1 MARVVRIEHTG
12 GPEVMQWVDIDLPAP
27 APGEVRIRTTAVG
40 LNFIDIYH
48 RRGDYPLPLPTGL
61 GSESVGV
68 VEAVGP
74 GVTGLAEGDRVATFG
89 PERGAYATH
98 RNLPAEHLSTLP
110 DTVDDASAAA
120 LMLKGSTAQFLIE
133 RCAKVE
139 RGQTVLVHA
148 AAGGVGQLLAGW
160 LNAIGA
166 IVIGTVGNPAK
177 AVRARKAGAAHVI
190 DRSREDVVA
199 RVREITGGKR
209 CPVIFD
215 GVGRATWEQSLDCAA
230 RRGLIVSFGS
240 ASGPVDGV
248 ALGTLASKGSLFV
261 TRPTLFDYVVTRD
274 ERQQVIDRVFAM
286 LAGGAITAG
295 IGRTFRLEDIAQAHR
310 ALEAGA
316 TEGATVLL
324 P

>member
-1 MARVVRIEHTG
+1 M
-12 GPEVMQWVDIDLPAP
+12 DLPAP
-27 APGEVRIRTTAVG
+27 GPGEVRIRTTAVG
-40 LNFIDIYH
+40 LNFSDIYH
-48 RRGDYPLPLPTGL
+48 RRGDYRLPLPTGL

-98 RNLPAEHLSTLP
+98 RNLPAEHLSRLP

-133 RCAKVE
+133 RCAKVD

-166 IVIGTVGNPAK
+166 VVIGTVGSPAK
-177 AVRARKAGAAHVI
+177 AERARKAGAAHVI
-190 DRSREDVVA
+190 DRSRENVVA
-199 RVREITGGKR
+199 RVHEITGGKR

-215 GVGRATWEQSLDCAA
+215 GIGRATWEQSLDCAA
-230 RRGLIVSFGS
+230 RRGLIVSFGR
-240 ASGPVDGV
+240 ASGPVEGV

-261 TRPTLFDYVVTRD
+261 PRPTL
-274 ERQQVIDRVFAM
+274 
-286 LAGGAITAG
+286 
-295 IGRTFRLEDIAQAHR
+295 
-310 ALEAGA
+310 
-316 TEGATVLL
+316 
-324 P
+324 